1 MAKRK
6 PKEIHVDKIIIHAN
20 EVIIAD
26 EGKTKGRWDP
36 WLGRVQQ
43 EDDIDVDVEVN
54 TVAGDDATVE
64 VDVDVDSDDDT
75 PPRRPFSWI

>member
-6 PKEIHVDKIIIHAN
+6 PKEIHVDKIIIHAG
-20 EVIIAD
+20 EVIIVD
-26 EGKTKGRWDP
+26 DSKKDGRWDP

-43 EDDIDVDVEVN
+43 DDVDVDVEVN
-54 TVAGDDATVE
+54 AVAGDDVE
-64 VDVDVDSDDDT
+64 VDVDVDVDSDDT